1 MGCTT
6 AVQMEWN
13 LQVCS
18 QAEQSAGHLVCTE
31 DEQIVERLVCS
42 EDELVCT
49 EDEQS
54 AVDSSGTAHSQLP
67 TPENTVST
75 IILLRLLL

>member
-1 MGCTT
+1 MFTQ
-6 AVQMEWN
+6 ADPSAEKLVR
-13 LQVCS
+13 S
-18 QAEQSAGHLVCTE
+18 QAEKKAGDLVCTE
-31 DEQIVERLVCS
+31 DEHSAEQLVCS
-42 EDELVCT
+42 EDELVYT

>member
-6 AVQMEWN
+6 AVPLERN
-13 LQVCS
+13 PQVCS
-18 QAEQSAGHLVCTE
+18 ATEQSAGDLMCTE
-31 DEQIVERLVCS
+31 DEQSAGQLVCS

-54 AVDSSGTAHSQLP
+54 AKQLLFTQADP
-67 TPENTVST
+67 CQGAGVYTG
-75 IILLRLLL
+75 